1 MIKIDESYTILND
14 TLRGR
19 KPKFKLEKNGKKYIY
34 KYGSVNNEI
43 WAELIAEQLGKQ
55 AGINMAHYEI
65 AKYEDTIGVITDYFL
80 KPLELIISSDK
91 LKEATQ
97 AIFDENNVDMDLKEN
112 TITNIVQAAT
122 IYDHTV
128 NSEELTLE
136 LMKRWVF
143 YGLIMETDKNDT
155 NIAFIKGENGL
166 TLTPDFDNSSMAGLN
181 DNIQSSIDSIRRGCS
196 IYNYTDNFRT
206 NLKLTRK
213 DTGHFLT
220 DFDNF
225 AKKYPQQCQIC
236 MEYMSNIDVED
247 ACDTVETIN
256 NVEIPWDIKFWLNKA
271 ITARFA
277 DMQAIHNKNKG
288 TGKK

>member
-1 MIKIDESYTILND
+1 MIIIDESYTILND

-19 KPKFKLEKNGKKYIY
+19 KPKFKLDKDGKKYIY

-55 AGINMAHYEI
+55 AGIKMAHYEI
-65 AKYEDTIGVITDYFL
+65 ARYKNTTGVITDYFL

-97 AIFDENNVDMDLKEN
+97 AIFDENSIDIDLKDN

-128 NSEELTLE
+128 NAEELALE

-143 YGLIMETDKNDT
+143 YGLIMETDKNET
-155 NIAFIKGENGL
+155 NIAFIKGEGGISL
-166 TLTPDFDNSSMAGLN
+166 SPDFDNSSMAGLN

-196 IYNYTDNFRT
+196 IYNYTDNFR
-206 NLKLTRK
+206 
-213 DTGHFLT
+213 
-220 DFDNF
+220 
-225 AKKYPQQCQIC
+225 
-236 MEYMSNIDVED
+236 
-247 ACDTVETIN
+247 IN
-256 NVEIPWDIKFWLNKA
+256 
-271 ITARFA
+271 
-277 DMQAIHNKNKG
+277 
-288 TGKK
+288 